1 MLAER
6 VENVENIVA
15 LATHQH
21 IRVSHL
27 LLGFCVESKAAS
39 KITTKIIRKLEFILA
54 GKSERR
60 SKGRKAP
67 DILYAKESVGWD

>member
-1 MLAER
+1 MLTER

-27 LLGFCVESKAAS
+27 LLGFCVESEAAG

-54 GKSERR
+54 GKRVR
-60 SKGRKAP
+60 DDQKG
-67 DILYAKESVGWD
+67 AKPPIFCMP